1 MPLQKATPKSKA
13 WTMCW
18 FPDITE
24 PYWPITDLL
33 VLVYM
38 LSVMHRYAKSQVLEN
53 II

>member
-1 MPLQKATPKSKA
+1 MPVQKATPKSKS
-13 WTMCW
+13 WTIYW
-18 FPDITE
+18 FPDITG

-38 LSVMHRYAKSQVLEN
+38 LSDMHHYEKSQVFEN